1 MRNDILHFTISIP
14 TDEGFIGRECN
25 NPNCKRYFKVH
36 TSSLKHEMYCPYCG
50 EKFSNDQLWT
60 EDQNQY
66 IKEFAEEKTREL
78 VHREL
83 SNIFNKL
90 SRRIPSS
97 KHAQFT
103 YKSAPYKP
111 KSIEP
116 RYQEYQVDSELTCPN
131 CDFRFQVFGIF
142 GYCPGYQNQN
152 LLIYDANLEIIK
164 QEISSSNDQQ
174 RALRHAYAD
183 LVSTFES
190 FCKRK
195 AKTITSETTRFQE
208 LFEVR
213 SSFKDLLNI
222 DLLGEITQNELLAL
236 RRVFQKRHA
245 YEHSQGIIEAKY
257 IRKIPEDAH
266 LLDKKAV
273 LSLDELMQASLAL
286 RKVLDKLVL
295 ATSS

>member
-36 TSSLKHEMYCPYCG
+36 TSSLKNEMYCPYCG

-66 IKEFAEEKTREL
+66 IKEFAEEKAREF
-78 VHREL
+78 VHKEF
-83 SNIFNKL
+83 SNIFNGL
-90 SRRIPSS
+90 SRRIPRS
-97 KHAQFT
+97 KHVAFT
-103 YKSAPYKP
+103 YKSEPYKAR
-111 KSIEP
+111 SIEP
-116 RYQEYQVDSELTCPN
+116 RYHEHQVDSELTCPN
-131 CDFRFQVFGIF
+131 CSFRFQVFGIF
-142 GYCPGYQNQN
+142 GYCPGCQSQN

-164 QEISSSNDQQ
+164 QEISSSDDQT
-174 RALRHAYAD
+174 RALRHAYSD

-195 AKTITSETTRFQE
+195 ARAITQETTRFQE
-208 LFEVR
+208 LFEAR
-213 SSFKDLLNI
+213 KFFKDLLNI
-222 DLLGEITQNELLAL
+222 DILGEITQDNLLAL

-245 YEHSQGIIEAKY
+245 HEHSQGIIEEKY
-257 IRKIPEDAH
+257 IKKIPEDAH
-266 LLDKKAV
+266 LLGQKAV
-273 LSLDELMQASLAL
+273 LSLDEFTQASQAL

-295 ATSS
+295 AISS